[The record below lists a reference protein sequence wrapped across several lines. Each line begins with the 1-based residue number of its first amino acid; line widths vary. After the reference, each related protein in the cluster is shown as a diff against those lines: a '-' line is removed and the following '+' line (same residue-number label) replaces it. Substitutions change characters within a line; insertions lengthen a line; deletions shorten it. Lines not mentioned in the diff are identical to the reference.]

1 MPRSHAQRK
10 AAKAACMNLRRA
22 SRLYL
27 PPTIA
32 LTVLTGAP
40 VALADW
46 AEGPGTHVA
55 AADPA
60 DAGTD
65 AASDSGADA
74 GEARSST
81 GCGDT
86 SDLPSGAALIG
97 AGCC

>member
-1 MPRSHAQRK
+1 MRQ
-10 AAKAACMNLRRA
+10 A

-27 PPTIA
+27 PPAFA

-46 AEGPGTHVA
+46 AEGPDTHVA
-55 AADPA
+55 GSGPA
-60 DAGTD
+60 DAGAD
-65 AASDSGADA
+65 AASDAGEDA
-74 GEARSST
+74 GEPRTST

-86 SDLPSGAALIG
+86 SDLPSGAAVIG